1 MKLKFYTFKL
11 PKFFGGIVK
20 AILASMNKGER

>member
-1 MKLKFYTFKL
+1 MKFYTFKL

-20 AILASMNKGER
+20 AFIASMDKNKQQ

>member
-1 MKLKFYTFKL
+1 MKFYTFKL

-20 AILASMNKGER
+20 AFLSSVDKGKRE